1 MSARDLVALIHLVGF
16 ATGIALYGMLALM
29 TRRTALRRG
38 TTDKG
43 GGIALLAALLGLLWN
58 VGALVVYGWQDFA
71 LGDLSPWITAISY
84 SALGFLPAVV
94 VDSATRSRRPGARP
108 SPLAFCAYAL
118 SAVATAI
125 QAVSV
130 ARSGAISST
139 ALLTLTIG
147 YVSIVLVVA
156 VRSVGRTG
164 SQRALTAVALAAFAV
179 SALHLSR
186 HTNANDSW
194 IVELIGHHAS
204 LPLVLVIL
212 YQDYRFALADI
223 FLKRALAILLLVSV
237 VLAVYA
243 LALAPMLAGDA
254 SRLPIGL
261 PAALLAG
268 WIGTAL
274 AYPLLQRGVDR
285 FVDRVVLGRTDYKE
299 LRSSLVQRLSSA
311 ATVEEALERGTEC
324 VQSALDGEA
333 EWEEDP
339 AADPARRDAVLV
351 VPVRRHAELV
361 LMEGFGVSVAIPTA
375 EQPSYCITTRHL
387 PHGRRLLSDDV
398 TLLDSAALLI
408 ARRIDE
414 LRMADER
421 YHRDLREHEIRRLA
435 AVSEL
440 EALRAQLNPHFLFN
454 ALSAV
459 GFLIRSSPSRALDTL
474 YQLTSLLRAVL
485 RRNNG
490 EFVTLDEE
498 MQIVDA
504 YLAIESARYEER
516 LTVIRD
522 VPQELLTAAIPPLV
536 LQPIVENAVKHGV
549 SALRDGAV
557 VRISAF
563 RAAGS
568 KGSDGEQ
575 LRLIVSDS
583 GPGVSGADLAA
594 RRHAG
599 VGLSNIE
606 RRLDHY
612 YGAGASLEFE
622 SMVGIGTTVT
632 LTMPLTLQLQGR
644 SLERNDA
651 APERAAS

>member
-16 ATGIALYGMLALM
+16 ATGIVLYGMLALM
-29 TRRTALRRG
+29 TRQTALRRG
-38 TTDKG
+38 TADSG
-43 GGIALLAALLGLLWN
+43 AGIALLAALLGLLWN
-58 VGALVVYGWQDFA
+58 AGALVVYGWQDFA
-71 LGDLSPWITAISY
+71 LGELSPWITALSY

-108 SPLAFCAYAL
+108 STLALCAYAL
-118 SAVATAI
+118 SAVATAV
-125 QAVSV
+125 QAFSV
-130 ARSGAISST
+130 ARTGAISSS
-139 ALLTLTIG
+139 ALLMLTIG

-156 VRSVGRTG
+156 VLSVGRTG
-164 SQRALTAVALAAFAV
+164 SQRA
-179 SALHLSR
+179 
-186 HTNANDSW
+186 
-194 IVELIGHHAS
+194 
-204 LPLVLVIL
+204 
-212 YQDYRFALADI
+212 QDYRFALADI
-223 FLKRALAILLLVSV
+223 FLKRAMAILLLVSI

-243 LALAPMLAGDA
+243 LALAPLLAGDA

-261 PAALLAG
+261 PALLLAG

-299 LRSSLVQRLSSA
+299 LRSSLVQSLSAA
-311 ATVEEALERGTEC
+311 ATVDEALERGTEC
-324 VQSALDGEA
+324 VQSALGGEA

-339 AADPARRDAVLV
+339 SADPARRHAVLV
-351 VPVRRHAELV
+351 ATES
-361 LMEGFGVSVAIPTA
+361 FGVSVAIPTA
-375 EQPSYCITTRHL
+375 ELPSYRITTRHL

-398 TLLDSAALLI
+398 ALLDSAALLI
-408 ARRIDE
+408 ARRVDE

-454 ALSAV
+454 ALSAI
-459 GFLIRSSPSRALDTL
+459 GFLIRTSPSRALDTL
-474 YQLTSLLRAVL
+474 YQLTALLRAVL
-485 RRNNG
+485 RRNTG

-522 VPQELLTAAIPPLV
+522 VPQELLAAAIPPLV
-536 LQPIVENAVKHGV
+536 LQPIVENAIKHGV

-557 VRISAF
+557 VRISAL
-563 RAAGS
+563 RAGRDSSAG
-568 KGSDGEQ
+568 EE
-575 LRLIVSDS
+575 LRLIVSDT

-594 RRHAG
+594 RRQAG

-606 RRLDHY
+606 RRLEHY
-612 YGAGASLEFE
+612 YRADASLEVE

-632 LTMPLTLQLQGR
+632 LTMPLTLRQSR
-644 SLERNDA
+644 SLERDDA
-651 APERAAS
+651 TIERAAS

>member
-16 ATGIALYGMLALM
+16 ATGIVLYGMLALM
-29 TRRTALRRG
+29 TRRTALRRD

-71 LGDLSPWITAISY
+71 LGELSPWITAISY

-108 SPLAFCAYAL
+108 SPLALCAYAL
-118 SAVATAI
+118 SAAATAI

-130 ARSGAISST
+130 ARAGAISSN

-147 YVSIVLVVA
+147 YISIVLVMA
-156 VRSVGRTG
+156 VVSVGRTG

-194 IVELIGHHAS
+194 FVELIGHHAS

-261 PAALLAG
+261 PAVLLAG

-274 AYPLLQRGVDR
+274 AYPLLLRSVDR

-299 LRSSLVQRLSSA
+299 LRSALVQRLSSA
-311 ATVEEALERGTEC
+311 ATVDEALAHGTDC
-324 VQSALDGEA
+324 VQSALAGEA
-333 EWEEDP
+333 LWEIDP
-339 AADPARRDAVLV
+339 SAGSAPRDGVLV
-351 VPVRRHAELV
+351 LAES
-361 LMEGFGVSVAIPTA
+361 FGVSVAIPTA
-375 EQPSYCITTRHL
+375 ELPSYVISIRHL
-387 PHGRRLLSDDV
+387 AHGRRLLSDDV
-398 TLLDSAALLI
+398 ALLDSAALLT

-459 GFLIRSSPSRALDTL
+459 GYLIRTSPTRALDTL
-474 YQLTSLLRAVL
+474 YQLTALLRAVL
-485 RRNNG
+485 RRNDG

-504 YLAIESARYEER
+504 YLAIESARFEER

-522 VPQELLTAAIPPLV
+522 VPRELLAAALPPLV
-536 LQPIVENAVKHGV
+536 LQPLVENAIKHGV

-557 VRISAF
+557 VRISAL
-563 RAAGS
+563 RGVATEGS
-568 KGSDGEQ
+568 GSDQ
-575 LRLIVSDS
+575 LRLIVSDT
-583 GPGVSGADLAA
+583 GPGVSTADLAV
-594 RRHAG
+594 RRQVG
-599 VGLSNIE
+599 VGLSNVE
-606 RRLDHY
+606 RRLEHY
-612 YGAGASLEFE
+612 YGPAGSLQIE

-632 LTMPLTLQLQGR
+632 LTMPLTLQRQSR
-644 SLERNDA
+644 SVDQRDEPAML
-651 APERAAS
+651 ERAAS

>member
-16 ATGIALYGMLALM
+16 ATGIVLYGMLALM
-29 TRRTALRRG
+29 TRRTTLRRG
-38 TTDKG
+38 TAENG
-43 GGIALLAALLGLLWN
+43 GSIALLAALLGLVWN
-58 VGALVVYGWQDFA
+58 AGALVVYGWQDFA
-71 LGDLSPWITAISY
+71 LGQVSPWITAISY

-108 SPLAFCAYAL
+108 SPLALCAYAL
-118 SAVATAI
+118 SAIATAI

-130 ARSGAISST
+130 ARSETISST

-147 YVSIVLVVA
+147 YVSVVLVMA
-156 VRSVGRTG
+156 VLSVGRTG

-186 HTNANDSW
+186 HTGTSDSW
-194 IVELIGHHAS
+194 VVALLGHHAS

-223 FLKRALAILLLVSV
+223 FLKRAVALLLLVSL
-237 VLAVYA
+237 VLATYA
-243 LALAPMLAGDA
+243 LTLAPMLAGDA
-254 SRLPIGL
+254 SRV
-261 PAALLAG
+261 AG
-268 WIGTAL
+268 WAPGSA
-274 AYPLLQRGVDR
+274 ARGLDR
-285 FVDRVVLGRTDYKE
+285 NCP
-299 LRSSLVQRLSSA
+299 RLSSPA
-311 ATVEEALERGTEC
+311 ARRRSGSSTASSSDAPITRSCARRSCSACPRPRPSTKRSIEGTEC
-324 VQSALDGEA
+324 VQSALGGEA

-339 AADPARRDAVLV
+339 SADSARRDAVLV
-351 VPVRRHAELV
+351 SAES
-361 LMEGFGVSVAIPTA
+361 FGVSVAIPTA
-375 EQPSYCITTRHL
+375 ELPSYCISTRHL

-398 TLLDSAALLI
+398 ALLDSAALLI

-459 GFLIRSSPSRALDTL
+459 GFLIRTSPSRALDTL
-474 YQLTSLLRAVL
+474 YQLTALLRAVL

-490 EFVTLDEE
+490 EFVTLEEE

-504 YLAIESARYEER
+504 YLAIESARFEER

-522 VPQELLTAAIPPLV
+522 VPKDLLAASMPPLV
-536 LQPIVENAVKHGV
+536 LQPLVENAIKHGV

-557 VRISAF
+557 VRISAV
-563 RAAGS
+563 RVEGP
-568 KGSDGEQ
+568 GVEQ
-575 LRLIVSDS
+575 LRLIVSDT
-583 GPGVSGADLAA
+583 GPGVSPADLAA
-594 RRHAG
+594 RRQAG
-599 VGLSNIE
+599 VGLSNVE
-606 RRLDHY
+606 RRLEHY
-612 YGAGASLEFE
+612 YAERGSLQFE

-632 LTMPLTLQLQGR
+632 LTMPLTVQRQSR
-644 SLERNDA
+644 SIDRDDTTL
-651 APERAAS
+651 ERAAS

>member
-16 ATGIALYGMLALM
+16 ATGIVLYGMLALM

-38 TTDKG
+38 TADSG
-43 GGIALLAALLGLLWN
+43 GSIALLAALLGLLWN

-108 SPLAFCAYAL
+108 STLALCAYAL

-130 ARSGAISST
+130 ARSGAISSS

-194 IVELIGHHAS
+194 FVELIGHHAS

-237 VLAVYA
+237 VLAIYA
-243 LALAPMLAGDA
+243 LALAPMLAGDP

-261 PAALLAG
+261 PAVLLAG

-285 FVDRVVLGRTDYKE
+285 FVDRVVLGRTDYRE

-311 ATVEEALERGTEC
+311 ATVDEALDRGTEC

-351 VPVRRHAELV
+351 AAES
-361 LMEGFGVSVAIPTA
+361 FGVSVAVPTA
-375 EQPSYCITTRHL
+375 ELPSYYITTRHL
-387 PHGRRLLSDDV
+387 PHGRALLSDDV
-398 TLLDSAALLI
+398 ALLDSAALLI

-522 VPQELLTAAIPPLV
+522 VPQELLTAAMPPLV

-549 SALRDGAV
+549 STLRDGAV

-563 RAAGS
+563 RAPGS
-568 KGSDGEQ
+568 EGSDGEQ

-622 SMVGIGTTVT
+622 SMVGVGTTVT
-632 LTMPLTLQLQGR
+632 LTIPLTLQLQGC